1 MAIRLS
7 SSVCSSKCRR
17 GKKKR
22 EDGEGQVEVEREEGE
37 LKEKHTCTWMTHDE
51 TQA

>member
-17 GKKKR
+17 GKEKK
-22 EDGEGQVEVEREEGE
+22 EDREGQVEVEEEKSRTQREAHMNMDD
-37 LKEKHTCTWMTHDE
+37 K
-51 TQA
+51 